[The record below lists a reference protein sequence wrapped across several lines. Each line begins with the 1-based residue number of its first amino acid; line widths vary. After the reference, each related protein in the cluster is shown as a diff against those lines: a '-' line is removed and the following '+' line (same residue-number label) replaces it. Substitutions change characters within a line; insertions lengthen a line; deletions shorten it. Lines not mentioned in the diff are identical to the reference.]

1 MLNYNFYESK
11 SKEHSNQLLVML
23 HGFISDA
30 STFDKH
36 IEHLAKHTSVLT
48 IELLGHG
55 ADQSLDT
62 ETWDFAF
69 IQQQLD
75 EVLQT
80 FRKYDITMHGYS
92 MGGRTALYYALHGK
106 IKLEGLILESASP
119 GIQDNASRSERI
131 QVDEARAKV
140 LEIAGIEVFVNDWE
154 KLPLFASQSEMMS
167 EDERQRIREMRLA
180 QNPQRLAKALRDYG
194 TGNMPNLWPEL
205 NELSIP
211 VCIIVG
217 ERDEKFVNIA
227 EKMEDVIPHCEV
239 HIVSQAGHTVHVED
253 AKQFDIIVI
262 GFLNKEEQND

>member
-48 IELLGHG
+48 IELPGHG

-106 IKLEGLILESASP
+106 S
-119 GIQDNASRSERI
+119 N
-131 QVDEARAKV
+131 
-140 LEIAGIEVFVNDWE
+140 
-154 KLPLFASQSEMMS
+154 
-167 EDERQRIREMRLA
+167 
-180 QNPQRLAKALRDYG
+180 
-194 TGNMPNLWPEL
+194 
-205 NELSIP
+205 
-211 VCIIVG
+211 
-217 ERDEKFVNIA
+217 
-227 EKMEDVIPHCEV
+227 
-239 HIVSQAGHTVHVED
+239 
-253 AKQFDIIVI
+253 
-262 GFLNKEEQND
+262 